1 MRRDH
6 GRTFGFFAR
15 GGDGDLRMTRCAL
28 TPGLPMAMTG
38 QITESGAIHMQIS
51 ASLGTLRYTR
61 SASGARHVTG
71 TWRGVRVDRRG

>member
-38 QITESGAIHMQIS
+38 QIT
-51 ASLGTLRYTR
+51 
-61 SASGARHVTG
+61 ASGARHVTG
-71 TWRGVRVDRRG
+71 TWRGTRVDRRG